1 MAFSGLSTWFQ
12 DAEETL
18 FNNLGRELVE
28 TLITQHF
35 TLYRIDVAETESN
48 FYGESKT
55 KRYRTPVDVKAR
67 IQIADTDVYS
77 EGGVRRMSK
86 GDMQTWVYLQHMS
99 ELGIEISTGDFI
111 GYAGKFYEVYDP
123 GYNKDSLD
131 RKFAADREYFREI
144 LAKVVSEDIF
154 KSTVL
159 ENE

>member
-1 MAFSGLSTWFQ
+1 MAYSGLSTWFK

-35 TLYRIDVAETESN
+35 TLYRIDSETTESN
-48 FYGESKT
+48 FYGESKS
-55 KRYRTPVDVKAR
+55 KSYLEPVDVVAR
-67 IQIADTDVYS
+67 IQIQDTDVYS

-86 GDMQTWVYLQHMS
+86 GDMSAWVYLQHMT
-99 ELGIEISTGDFI
+99 ELDIEINVGDFI

-123 GYNKDSLD
+123 GYNKDSIK
-131 RKFAADREYFREI
+131 RKFAGDREFYREI
-144 LAKVVSEDIF
+144 LAKVVSPDIF